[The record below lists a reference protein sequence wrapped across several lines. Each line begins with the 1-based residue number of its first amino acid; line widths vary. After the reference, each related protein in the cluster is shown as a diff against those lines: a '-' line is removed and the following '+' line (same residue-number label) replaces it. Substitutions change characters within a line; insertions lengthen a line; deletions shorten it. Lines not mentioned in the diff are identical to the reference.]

1 MKKAH
6 KPSDKWIFKDL
17 LVGTIEIS
25 KRDYPDLNDA
35 TIAAGKLKTEQI
47 TVEIGSSWVL
57 IIW

>member
-35 TIAAGKLKTEQI
+35 TIAAGKI
-47 TVEIGSSWVL
+47 
-57 IIW
+57 